1 MSDTPTERRP
11 APFRIF
17 SMEGLFGA
25 FALFSLTAGIWRG
38 EAMPIFWGVTILA
51 GLAVLAAVRRR
62 NWQEHWQALEEERR
76 QRSSDNKTP
85 SE

>member
-1 MSDTPTERRP
+1 MPDTPPDRRP

-38 EAMPIFWGVTILA
+38 EAMPIFWGVIILA
-51 GLAVLAAVRRR
+51 GLAALAAVRRR
-62 NWQEHWQALEEERR
+62 NWQEHWQALEDERR
-76 QRSSDNKTP
+76 QRSSADKTRG
-85 SE
+85 E